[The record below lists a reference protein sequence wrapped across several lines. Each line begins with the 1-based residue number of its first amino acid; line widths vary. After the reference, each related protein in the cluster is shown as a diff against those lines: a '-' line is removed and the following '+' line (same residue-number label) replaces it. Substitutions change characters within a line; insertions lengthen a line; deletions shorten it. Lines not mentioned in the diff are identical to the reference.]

1 MLFSRSIVPRA
12 AVNVFLCALLLSGLG
27 VARADDNPQDNRQPP
42 SGQLV
47 QLSLE
52 QLGNVEVTSA
62 SKEPEEVW
70 QTPAA
75 IYVLTSEDI
84 RRSDAT
90 SIPEILRLVPG
101 VEVSRIDSD
110 HWAVGV
116 RGFGS
121 QFSRSLLVLMD
132 GRSVYTSLFAGVYW
146 DVQDT
151 LIEDIDR
158 IEVIRGPGG
167 TIWGANAV
175 NGVINI
181 ITKNAKETRGFL
193 ASAGGG
199 TIDQGTSALRYGGE
213 IGKTF
218 NYRFYGKAFTRG
230 PEFHGDG
237 RRYDDWRMQR
247 GGFRADWDT
256 GKHDSLT
263 LQGDIYSGDDGDR
276 TTVGSFS
283 PPSQLDLRGNDEVSG
298 GNIQGQWRH
307 AFAAGADVQV
317 QAYYDRT
324 VRHAPQYGE
333 TRNTFDVDFLNHIP
347 LGHRQ
352 DLLWGLGTRVSPSD
366 YIEVVPTLDFL
377 PHHQTDSIYS
387 GFVKDEIQIIQRK
400 LSLTVGTKIE
410 HNDYTGFEVQPT
422 ARLLWTPRSRQTFW
436 AAFTRA
442 VRTPSRLDVAL
453 NLQDFVGHLPP
464 PAPQFPIYLQ
474 VAGDP
479 NFSVERL
486 LGYELGYRSLIT
498 SRFYV
503 DLSVFYNDY
512 ANLEAFGTPS
522 LSVKTSPIVYLLFT
536 EPYTNGIKGT
546 TDGFEVAPDWKPTRW
561 LQWKGSYSYWQPH
574 LKNQLGNSDA
584 STLLQDQGSSPRHLV
599 SVQSLFN
606 MPRRTELDLTYR
618 YVSALPAQKVTG
630 YNTADVRFGWHFR
643 GNFELSL
650 VGQNLLQP
658 RHAEFGSS
666 PEPIVMIERSAFA
679 KITWTRESN

>member
-1 MLFSRSIVPRA
+1 LGV
-12 AVNVFLCALLLSGLG
+12 LLLSGLAAARG
-27 VARADDNPQDNRQPP
+27 VDDSQENNQPA
-42 SGQLV
+42 SGELV
-47 QLSLE
+47 QLNLE
-52 QLGNVEVTSA
+52 QLGNVEVTTV

-84 RRSDAT
+84 RRSGAT
-90 SIPEILRLVPG
+90 TIPELLRLVPG
-101 VEVSRIDSD
+101 VEVARIDSD

-151 LIEDIDR
+151 VIEDIDR

-181 ITKNAKETRGFL
+181 ITKNAKETHGFL

-199 TIDQGTSALRYGGE
+199 TIDQGTSALRYGGG

-218 NYRFYGKAFTRG
+218 SYRFYGKAFTRG

-237 RRYDDWRMQR
+237 KRYDDWRMQR
-247 GGFRADWDT
+247 GGFRMDWDVKSHNT
-256 GKHDSLT
+256 LT
-263 LQGDIYSGDDGDR
+263 LQGDMYSGDDGDR
-276 TTVGSFS
+276 ISIGSFS
-283 PPSQLDLRGNDEVSG
+283 PPSQMDLTGNDEVSG
-298 GNIQGQWRH
+298 GNILGRWRY
-307 AFAAGADVQV
+307 AFAGGSDIQV

-324 VRHAPQYGE
+324 VRYAPHYGE
-333 TRNTFDVDFLNHIP
+333 TRNTFDVDFLNHIE

-366 YIEVVPTLDFL
+366 FIETVPTLDFE

-387 GFVKDEIQIIQRK
+387 GFVQDQVQIIQRK

-410 HNDYTGFEVQPT
+410 HNDYTGFEVLPS
-422 ARLLWTPRSRQTFW
+422 ARLLWNPRPRQTFW
-436 AAFTRA
+436 ASFTRA
-442 VRTPSRLDVAL
+442 VRTPSRLDAAL
-453 NLQDFVGHLPP
+453 DVQEFLGHLAP
-464 PAPQFPIYLQ
+464 PAPQFPVYLQ
-474 VAGDP
+474 VAGNP
-479 NFSVERL
+479 GFMVERL
-486 LGYELGYRSLIT
+486 QGYELGYRSLIT

-503 DLSVFYNDY
+503 DLSLFYNDY
-512 ANLEAFGTPS
+512 TNLASFGTPS
-522 LSVKTSPIVYLLFT
+522 IALKTSPITYLLFT
-536 EPYTNGIKGT
+536 APYGNGIKGT

-574 LKNQLGNSDA
+574 LKNQPGNTDA
-584 STLLQDQGSSPRHLV
+584 STLSQDQGSSPRHLV
-599 SVQSLFN
+599 SVQPQFN
-606 MPRRTELDLTYR
+606 LPKKTEFDLTYR
-618 YVSALPAQKVTG
+618 YVSALPAQKVAG
-630 YNTADVRFGWHFR
+630 YSTADVRFGWHIR
-643 GNFELSL
+643 GDFELSL

-666 PEPIVMIERSAFA
+666 PEPMVMIERSAFA
-679 KITWTRESN
+679 KITWTREHN